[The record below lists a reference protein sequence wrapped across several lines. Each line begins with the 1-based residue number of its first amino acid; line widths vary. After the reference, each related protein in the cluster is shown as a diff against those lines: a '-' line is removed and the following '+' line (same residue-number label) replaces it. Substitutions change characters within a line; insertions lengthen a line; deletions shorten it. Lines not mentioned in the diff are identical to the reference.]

1 MRTVIETFW
10 EIILSLLGALA
21 IAGLTI
27 LAAAVL
33 ACAAVA
39 GCGWAFLNRKRFF
52 PWPRR
57 D

>member
-39 GCGWAFLNRKRFF
+39 GCGWAFLNRKRLF